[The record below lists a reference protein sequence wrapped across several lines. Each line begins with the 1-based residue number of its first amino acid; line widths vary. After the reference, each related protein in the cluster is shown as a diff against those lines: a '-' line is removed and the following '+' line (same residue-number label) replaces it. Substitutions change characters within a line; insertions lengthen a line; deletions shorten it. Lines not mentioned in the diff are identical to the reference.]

1 MFYKDYIFQATTERG
16 GNLMSDESTVL
27 MNEVERFFKH
37 IFQELE
43 WFLEWTKNLDSNER
57 QAFLLD
63 LLRAVNTHDAQ
74 QVQIVMDEWQATV
87 QALGNGGFMK
97 AWQAADNPDDY
108 VPWEQVRGDSGLS
121 GETEEGR

>member
-1 MFYKDYIFQATTERG
+1 MFYKGCIFQATTERG

-27 MNEVERFFKH
+27 MNDVERFVKH

-43 WFLEWTKNLDSNER
+43 LSFGWTKNLNSNER

-63 LLRAVNTHDAQ
+63 LLQAVNTRDAQ
-74 QVQIVMDEWQATV
+74 QLQIVMDEWQATA
-87 QALGNGGFMK
+87 QALGNWGFMQ
-97 AWQAADNPDDY
+97 AWQATDNPNDY
-108 VPWEQVRGDSGLS
+108 VPWEQVRGDSSLS